1 MNIHFSLDDFFYP
14 LINLKESPYPS
25 IFDQKDFAFLKKLHD
40 TYEMVCSCY
49 CFFEDKNSIHSL
61 REVPSHYQSEFQ
73 ANSHWL
79 RL

>member
-61 REVPSHYQSEFQ
+61 REVASHYQSESQ